1 MKSNELPARHPMF
14 SLLTFLVVS
23 LSVLVYSTV
32 VEIPQLLK
40 LKLIT
45 TDFVFKKTITLMFYI
60 FVTTNF
66 WFSRKY
72 SSVLSA
78 RRQLIPSLEAEL
90 VCNSPPK
97 KDKLF
102 RVMFSISRFQFGVH
116 KSWLWVTPNS
126 DLFGSFFSAW
136 ISKVDIWGKVSHS
149 HLVVRAVFL
158 QSSPRLESL

>member
-1 MKSNELPARHPMF
+1 MKSNELAARHPMF

-45 TDFVFKKTITLMFYI
+45 TDFVLKKTVTLMFYI

-116 KSWLWVTPNS
+116 KSWL
-126 DLFGSFFSAW
+126 
-136 ISKVDIWGKVSHS
+136 
-149 HLVVRAVFL
+149 
-158 QSSPRLESL
+158 